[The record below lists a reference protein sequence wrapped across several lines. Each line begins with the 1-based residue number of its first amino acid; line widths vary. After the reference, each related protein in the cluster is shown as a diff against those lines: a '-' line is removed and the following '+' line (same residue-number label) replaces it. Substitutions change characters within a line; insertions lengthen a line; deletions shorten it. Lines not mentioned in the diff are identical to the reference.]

1 MMKDNSILFPGA
13 PADEGTDQ
21 GTPPAIE
28 QPAPQN
34 RRLKAGRVG
43 DWVAHHPA
51 LAAFPFVLCA
61 ALLLWEALVRWQD
74 YPVFILPRPGH
85 VIQKAL
91 AMAADG
97 SLLRHTRA
105 TATEIGAGL
114 LIGLTLAFLLGYWLG
129 RSRTL
134 DRILSPYLVASQT
147 IPVVAI
153 APLLVIW
160 FGSGLLSKVLVT
172 TIMVFFPTLVSTVV
186 GIRNVDPDL
195 RELMRSLRASRRQLF
210 LKLELPAA
218 LPVIFGGLKLSVIL
232 AVVGAVVGEFVG
244 ADAGLGF
251 LINLGRG
258 VLDTPMIFVAV
269 LMIVL
274 LAQAMYW
281 SLTLFENYLL
291 RWKQLG
297 LKGGD

>member
-1 MMKDNSILFPGA
+1 MKDSSILFPGA
-13 PADEGTDQ
+13 PADDSTDPAP
-21 GTPPAIE
+21 PPAIE
-28 QPAPQN
+28 QPAPHN
-34 RRLKAGRVG
+34 RRKTERVRN
-43 DWVAHHPA
+43 WIARHPA
-51 LAAFPFVLCA
+51 LAAFPFVFGA

-74 YPVFILPRPGH
+74 YPVFILPGPRNVLH
-85 VIQKAL
+85 KAL

-97 SLLRHTRA
+97 SLLRHTQA
-105 TATEIGAGL
+105 TVIEIGAGL

-147 IPVVAI
+147 IPAVAI

-186 GIRNVDPDL
+186 GVRNVDPDL

-210 LKLELPAA
+210 LKLELPGA
-218 LPVIFGGLKLSVIL
+218 LPVIFSGLKLSVIL
-232 AVVGAVVGEFVG
+232 SVVGAIVGEFVG
-244 ADAGLGF
+244 ADQGLGF

-281 SLTLFENYLL
+281 SVTLIESYLL

-297 LKGGD
+297 LKDDH